1 MNLVTVDSSM
11 LYAVGYDPD
20 TQELVAVFN
29 SGRTWWYE
37 GVPAEVYQQLMSSDS
52 IGGYMRDFIIDMYP
66 DHSSYPYRRMKRSE

>member
-1 MNLVTVDSSM
+1 MVNLVTVNSSM

-29 SGRTWWYE
+29 SGRTFWYE
-37 GVPAEVYQQLMSSDS
+37 GVPAEVHQQLMSSDS

-66 DHSSYPYRRMKRSE
+66 DHRSYPYRRMK